1 MKSLWDFQTQAL
13 ANLPKNVLLSWETGL
28 GKTLASL
35 EHYKHHSY
43 GLPIL
48 VAPPAKVNSKD
59 WENEIEDYL
68 PGIKYQVVSYAKLGK
83 LFPEFYRKSLE
94 SFVVIFDELHY
105 AKSATSQR
113 GKACIQI
120 AKLSTQFIGLSATF
134 IPNGFIDLQTYG
146 ILFGWWKNK
155 TGFIREHVLVDRSR
169 GYPRIIGYR
178 GEDRLKQLWQS
189 VAFGL
194 DKSHLN
200 LPDLINITTTINL
213 SPKQLTG
220 YRVIK
225 NTRELED
232 GTLLDTPSKLHATLR
247 QYLSTTRT
255 EALEAVLDDTSEHL
269 LIFYNYNVEREAILD
284 TVRRYDRVVYEQSGW
299 KSDLP
304 KGTPDKPSVTILQ
317 YMSGSAGL
325 NLQYA
330 CITIFYSPS
339 YSYQDM
345 HQAKGRNHRG
355 GTTQIV
361 RHYFFRVA
369 HTIDEAV
376 YKCLEAKTDF
386 NERIISDEDL

>member
-1 MKSLWDFQTQAL
+1 MTTKLYDWQEEYL
-13 ANLPKNVLLSWETGL
+13 KGLPQNVIMTADTGT
-28 GKTLASL
+28 GKTLMALS
-35 EHYKHHSY
+35 HVIPNT
-43 GLPIL
+43 PI
-48 VAPPAKVNSKD
+48 VVIAPPAKVRSGD
-59 WENEIEDYL
+59 WESEALRLGLHVHD
-68 PGIKYQVVSYAKLGK
+68 VVSFGK
-83 LFPEFYRKSLE
+83 VARFATPTVPYILI
-94 SFVVIFDELHY
+94 VDEIHY

-113 GKACIQI
+113 AKAIIRLTRNANCRQ
-120 AKLSTQFIGLSATF
+120 LIGLSATA

-169 GYPRIIGYR
+169 GYPRIVGYR

-194 DKSHLN
+194 DKAHLN

-232 GTLLDTPSKLHATLR
+232 GTLLDTPSKLHSTLR